1 MKENSKQTKAWA
13 SEFGKEYTDRNMM
26 DIKAMD
32 IIYKHRH
39 GISRSDMNKLFLD
52 GLDREIRVLEVGSN
66 IGLQLIF
73 LQSAGFRNL
82 YGIELSPYAVEIS
95 KNQSEGINIIQGSAL
110 DIPFRD
116 EYFDLVFTSGMLIH
130 INPEDLNKVMSEMY
144 RCSGK
149 YIWGLEYFAEKM
161 TEINYRPS
169 KEKVNLL
176 WKADYPKMFCE
187 QFKDLEVVK
196 KAYYK
201 YLTDENKDV
210 MYLLRKA

>member
-13 SEFGKEYTDRNMM
+13 TEFGKEYTDRNMM
-26 DIKAMD
+26 DINAVD
-32 IIYKHRH
+32 IMYKHRH
-39 GISRSDMNKLFLD
+39 GMSRSDMNKLFLD
-52 GLDREIRVLEVGSN
+52 ELDRDIRVLEVGSN

-82 YGIELSPYAVEIS
+82 YGIELSPYAVQLA
-95 KNQSEGINIIQGSAL
+95 KTQSEGINIIQGSAL

-116 EYFDLVFTSGMLIH
+116 NYFDLVFTSGVLIH
-130 INPEDLNKVMSEMY
+130 INPEDLNKVMSEIY
-144 RCSGK
+144 RCTSK
-149 YIWGLEYFAEKM
+149 YIWGLEYYADKM

-176 WKADYPKMFCE
+176 WKADYPTMFCE
-187 QFKDLEVVK
+187 RFEDLKIVK

-201 YLTDENKDV
+201 YLADENKDV
-210 MYLLRKA
+210 MYLLRKT